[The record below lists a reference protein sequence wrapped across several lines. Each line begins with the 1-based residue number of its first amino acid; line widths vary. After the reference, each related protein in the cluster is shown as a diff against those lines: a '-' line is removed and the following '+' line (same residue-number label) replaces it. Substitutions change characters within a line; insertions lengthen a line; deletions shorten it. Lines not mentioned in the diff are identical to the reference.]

1 MQVTLEKSSETLASI
16 LVKIQEADYSEQFN
30 NKLKEYAKKAQIKG
44 FRPGKVPL
52 AVAKSMVG
60 DSILADEVYKI
71 LSESLN
77 KYIKENEIDIIGEPL
92 PNSSEFEKVVDWKSQ
107 KEFDFKYDIGIVPN
121 FKAEVSDKLKFTKY
135 EIEIEES
142 TLQETIDNLLQQNGE
157 PTYPDITSEDDFLTG
172 TIKKEGDET
181 EGSQTGI
188 PLSRV
193 VKKELKNFIDKKIGD
208 TLVFDIQKAF
218 ESSDHVSH
226 ILGVSK
232 ESAAEA
238 KGNYTFTL
246 TKITRT
252 SPAEINQAFFDKIL
266 GKDTVKNESE
276 FKEKVLEILTQNYN
290 NDSKSVLHQEI
301 QKELVSKANIEV
313 SEDFFKRWLLE
324 SNKESLEP
332 SYLDENYG
340 KYEEQLKWTLLKN
353 KIAQEFDLKVENEEV
368 RAAAFEQLRMQ
379 YLGGMEI
386 GPEMQE
392 TFNSFVDKFLK
403 ENKGENYMQLF
414 EQVLTQKV
422 FNNLEEK
429 VSLTNK
435 KVKSEEFKKI
445 VEKQ

>member
-16 LVKIQEADYSEQFN
+16 LVKIQESDYSEQFN
-30 NKLKEYAKKAQIKG
+30 KRLKEYAKQAQIKG

-52 AVAKSMVG
+52 NVVKSMVG
-60 DSILADEVYKI
+60 DSLLADEVYKI

-77 KYIKENEIDIIGEPL
+77 KYIKENDIDIIGEPL
-92 PNSSEFEKVVDWKSQ
+92 PNSSEFEKVVDWKAQ

-135 EIEIEES
+135 EIEIEDA

-157 PTYPDITSEDDFLTG
+157 PTYPDTTAEEDFLTG
-172 TIKKEGDET
+172 TIKKEGE
-181 EGSQTGI
+181 EGEGAQTGV

-193 VKKELKNFIDKKIGD
+193 VKKELKSFIDKKIGESI
-208 TLVFDIQKAF
+208 VFDIQKAF
-218 ESSDHVSH
+218 ETPDHISH
-226 ILGVSK
+226 VLGVSK
-232 ESAAEA
+232 EEAAEA
-238 KGNYTFTL
+238 KGKYEFTIS
-246 TKITRT
+246 KITRT
-252 SPAEINQAFFDKIL
+252 SPAEMNQAFFDKIL
-266 GKDTVKNESE
+266 GKDTVTNEDE
-276 FKEKVLEILTQNYN
+276 FKAKVREILAQNYN

-301 QKELVSKANIEV
+301 QKELVNKAKIEV

-332 SYLDENYG
+332 SYLDENYS

-392 TFNSFVDKFLK
+392 TFNGFVDKFLK